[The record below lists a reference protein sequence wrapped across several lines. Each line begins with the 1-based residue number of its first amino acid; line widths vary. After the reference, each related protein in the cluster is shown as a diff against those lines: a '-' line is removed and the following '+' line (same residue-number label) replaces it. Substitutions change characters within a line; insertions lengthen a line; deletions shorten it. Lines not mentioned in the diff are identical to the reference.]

1 MSADPTIRD
10 RMHKRSRTWM
20 RSREFLGPLTTIGIV
35 QLVAAMDGPV
45 VVFALPKIQNELG
58 LSDAGRSLV
67 ATAYLL
73 TFGGLI
79 LLGGRLGDTLGRKRT
94 FILGVAFFTLASAL
108 CAVAWNESSLVVAR
122 LLHGVA
128 AAIVAP
134 TCTAL
139 LASAFPKGPARN
151 AAAAMFGATVA
162 IGAVLGLVW
171 GGVLTGVSWRL
182 VFALNVPVGVLVVF
196 LARTMLQETQRK
208 RGRLDVA
215 GSVLATLAFIAAVFG
230 LSLAPEKG
238 WLSLATIG
246 SGSVALAAIGAFVAV
261 ERRAENPIVP
271 FSLFVERSRVAAFMA
286 IFIVSGI
293 SFTLT
298 VSIALYLQNIMG
310 YNPFH
315 AGAAFVPVA
324 IAMAVG
330 TVVASRLVARLS
342 PRTMVIIGAVL
353 VLSGIF
359 FGGTNL
365 SRNLA
370 YFPNLILPIVVG
382 AIGIGMITVPLG
394 LALVGSVGPDR
405 IGPLGAIIVMLQ
417 SVGGP
422 VMLAVIQ
429 LVIIVRVRH
438 LGGTDG
444 PVKEMSATQL
454 QALDLGYSYGLLWLA
469 GAALLL
475 AAVALFIGYTAQEV
489 AHVQERQSTADV
501 GDDDHDVRSI

>member
-1 MSADPTIRD
+1 MMD
-10 RMHKRSRTWM
+10 RSEKQSRTWM
-20 RSREFLGPLTTIGIV
+20 LSREFLGPLITIGIV

-58 LSDAGRSLV
+58 LSDAGRSWV

-94 FILGVAFFTLASAL
+94 FVLGVAFFTVASAL
-108 CAVAWNESSLVVAR
+108 CAVAWNEGSLVVAR

-182 VFALNVPVGVLVVF
+182 VFVLNVPVGLLVIC
-196 LARTMLQETQRK
+196 LARNMLQETQRE
-208 RGRLDVA
+208 RRRLDVA
-215 GSVLATLAFIAAVFG
+215 GSVLATMAFIAAVFG
-230 LSLAPEKG
+230 FSVAPEKG
-238 WLSLATIG
+238 WQSAATIG
-246 SGSVALAAIGAFVAV
+246 AGLVALTAFVTFVAV
-261 ERRAENPIVP
+261 ERKAENPIVP
-271 FSLFVERSRVAAFMA
+271 FNLFADRSRVAAFAA

-310 YNPFH
+310 YSPLR

-324 IAMAVG
+324 IAMAAG
-330 TVVASRLVARLS
+330 TLTASRLVTRFS
-342 PRTMVIIGAVL
+342 PRTMVILGATL
-353 VLSGIF
+353 VLGGIF
-359 FGGTNL
+359 VGGMNL
-365 SRNLA
+365 SRDLP
-370 YFPNLILPIVVG
+370 YFPNLIVPIVVG
-382 AIGIGMITVPLG
+382 AVGIGTITVPLG

-405 IGPLGAIIVMLQ
+405 IGPVAAIIVMLQ

-422 VMLAVIQ
+422 VMLVIIE
-429 LVIIVRVRH
+429 LVIILRVRH

-444 PVKEMSATQL
+444 PVQDMNARQL
-454 QALDLGYSYGLLWLA
+454 HALDLGYTYGLLWLA
-469 GAALLL
+469 GVAVLL
-475 AAVALFIGYTAQEV
+475 AVVALGIGYTAQQV
-489 AHVQERQSTADV
+489 AHAQKLQSNADDGE
-501 GDDDHDVRSI
+501 GDDSSITAR